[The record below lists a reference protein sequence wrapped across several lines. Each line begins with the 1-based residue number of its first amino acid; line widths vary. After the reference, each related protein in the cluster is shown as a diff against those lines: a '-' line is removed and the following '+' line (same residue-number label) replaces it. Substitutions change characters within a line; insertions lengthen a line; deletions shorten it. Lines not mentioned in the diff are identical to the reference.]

1 MLEGIS
7 EGKKPSHVFRDVIKA
22 DPTIGNMR
30 LSEFFHEEF
39 IDVDSLAMQII
50 WNWRGPGR
58 TSGLSD
64 ESLDEKLLDLLRDA
78 GYL

>member
-1 MLEGIS
+1 MLKGIS
-7 EGKKPSHVFRDVIKA
+7 EGKKPSHVFRDVINA
-22 DPTIGNMR
+22 DPTVGNMR

-39 IDVDSLAMQII
+39 IEVDSLAMQVI
-50 WNWRGPGR
+50 WSWCGPGK

-64 ESLDEKLLDLLRDA
+64 ESLDEKLLDLLSDA